1 MECLM
6 AVILAA
12 GEGKR
17 MKSKKAKV
25 VHEIQGIPLVEWVYR
40 SVKNAGI
47 DEVVLVVGHKAEEV
61 KEKMGDKVLY
71 AFQEKQLG
79 TGHALMQAQEYLKD
93 KDGYVVVLYGDTP
106 LITSKTISDTINY
119 HREQANSA
127 TIITAVL
134 NNPDGYGRIVRS
146 GDGSVRKIV
155 EHKDASLEER
165 NIKEINSGIYCFNI
179 RDLTEALKELD
190 NNNNSQGEYYLTDTI
205 EILINKGKKVGAIK
219 VEDSSEILGIN
230 DRVQLAEAG
239 RIIRSRILKR
249 HMKNGVTIIDP
260 DSTYIDEDVE
270 IGIDTVVYPSTII
283 EGKTKIG
290 EDCIIGPGSRLVNAQ
305 ISDRVEVK
313 NSVVLESSIDNDTKV
328 GPFAYVRPGS
338 VIGKNVKIGDFVEIK
353 KSVIGDKTKISH
365 LTYVGDAEVG
375 KNVNLGCGVVVVNYD
390 GKKKNKTI
398 IGDNA
403 FVGCNVN
410 LISPVEVK
418 DNAYVAAGS
427 TITEE
432 VPEYSLAIARS
443 RQTIKEDWVIK
454 KGMLRQE
461 KE

>member
-1 MECLM
+1 M

-25 VHEIQGIPLVEWVYR
+25 VHEILGIPLVEWVYR

-47 DEVVLVVGHKAEEV
+47 DDVVVVVGHKAEQV

-71 AFQEKQLG
+71 AFQEKQMG
-79 TGHALMQAQEYLKD
+79 TGHALMQAQEYLND

-106 LITSKTISDTINY
+106 LISSQTISNTINY
-119 HREQANSA
+119 HKESANSA
-127 TIITAVL
+127 TIITAEL
-134 NNPDGYGRIVRS
+134 DNPDGYGRIVRS
-146 GDGSVRKIV
+146 GDGSVKKIV
-155 EHKDASLEER
+155 EHKDASSDER

-179 RDLTEALKELD
+179 KDLTKALNELD
-190 NNNNSQGEYYLTDTI
+190 NNNSQGEYYLTDTI

-219 VEDSSEILGIN
+219 VRDNNEILGIN

-239 RIIRSRILKR
+239 RIIRDRIIRR
-249 HMKNGVTIIDP
+249 HMENGVTIIDP

-270 IGIDTVVYPSTII
+270 IGIDTVIYPSTII

-290 EDCIIGPGSRLVNAQ
+290 EDCIIGPGSRLVSAQ
-305 ISDRVEVK
+305 ISDRVEIK
-313 NSVVLESSIDNDTKV
+313 NSVVLESSIDDDTKV
-328 GPFAYVRPGS
+328 GPFAYIRPGS
-338 VIGKNVKIGDFVEIK
+338 TIGKKVKIGDFVEVK

-365 LTYVGDAEVG
+365 LTYVGDAEIG

-390 GKKKNKTI
+390 GQKKNKTI
-398 IGDNA
+398 VGDNA

-418 DNAYVAAGS
+418 SNAYVAAGS
-427 TITEE
+427 TITDE
-432 VPEYSLAIARS
+432 VPENSLAIARS
-443 RQTIKEDWVIK
+443 RQVIKEDWVVK
-454 KGMLRQE
+454 RGMLRQE
-461 KE
+461 KD